1 MPILPKSNSCRSPNG
16 QEQLG
21 LMVTLQGEEGDVS
34 GVERGPTN
42 LFVRLGNLLESNC
55 DTCQFSYEY
64 KLIDFNLPFSKLQI
78 WLANL
83 AEQIFKFEITK
94 AGNPDVEMAK
104 ITSVDFSFSNSG
116 WRTDVGSFHR

>member
-1 MPILPKSNSCRSPNG
+1 MPILPKSNSYRSPNG

-21 LMVTLQGEEGDVS
+21 LTVTLPGEEADVS

-42 LFVRLGNLLESNC
+42 LFVKLGNPSESNC
-55 DTCQFSYEY
+55 DTCQFSCDY

-83 AEQIFKFEITK
+83 VKRIFKFEITK
-94 AGNPDVEMAK
+94 AGNPDAEMAK
-104 ITSVDFSFSNSG
+104 ITSIGFSFSNFG
-116 WRTDVGSFHR
+116 WRTDASSFR